1 MSTKQAKACR
11 RNGLEAYLKDWR
23 ELTPD
28 TLGIFDSIVS
38 VGSFE
43 HFCSVAEYT
52 DGKQEQ
58 IYRDFFKLCHRLLK
72 PGGRVYLQTM
82 VWGRNAPAYAGIS
95 LDSPKGS
102 DSYILALLGKFY
114 PGSWLPDGIDQ
125 IVQCAEPHFR
135 LVSANNGRRDYIE
148 TMERWSIF
156 KTFSLPKAWAAL
168 KLLHY
173 FVVDRDFRYKIES
186 LRRGCN
192 KECLKREIIDHQR
205 IIFTKL

>member
-1 MSTKQAKACR
+1 MPV
-11 RNGLEAYLKDWR
+11 YPW
-23 ELTPD
+23 TPPRGV
-28 TLGIFDSIVS
+28 TRIYWHCWA
-38 VGSFE
+38 SFTP
-43 HFCSVAEYT
+43 VR
-52 DGKQEQ
+52 G
-58 IYRDFFKLCHRLLK
+58 
-72 PGGRVYLQTM
+72 
-82 VWGRNAPAYAGIS
+82 
-95 LDSPKGS
+95 
-102 DSYILALLGKFY
+102 
-114 PGSWLPDGIDQ
+114 LPDGIDQ